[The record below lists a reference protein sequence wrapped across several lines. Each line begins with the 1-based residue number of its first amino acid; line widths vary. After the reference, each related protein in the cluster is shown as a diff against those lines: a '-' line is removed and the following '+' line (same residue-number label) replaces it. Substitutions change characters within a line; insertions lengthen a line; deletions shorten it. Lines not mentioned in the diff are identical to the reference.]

1 MTVHVLVEYPARDGE
16 EHRRQSYE
24 WLALETKSE
33 RGDYFKENGVRWT
46 ELARLPYLDL
56 VRCTVI
62 DPMHNLLLGIVK
74 TQWYSQWIK
83 ENALRRAT
91 TTQGRELDVVHQ
103 FLETFESPLW
113 AGKLPLRVGEPAGGS
128 LSADEYKF
136 AAMTALPIIVRD
148 CASHRKRFRNDKFQI
163 PIVWDLFEDEA
174 VSEFQSAQSR
184 YETAM
189 KVYDAALEKWN
200 ASQAGGEPSHEN
212 AKKRKINEKPTP
224 PKPPSIRM
232 QSDEASNFL
241 RLATAL
247 KIILSSSID
256 EAQLDRAEALL
267 EEYLLLYGADAMKPN
282 HHWSR
287 HITNQIRDFG
297 PVYSFWTFVSERL
310 NKLLKN
316 FNSNSWKGGQ
326 MEISMMR
333 SFGRDALLHEMV

>member
-1 MTVHVLVEYPARDGE
+1 M
-16 EHRRQSYE
+16 
-24 WLALETKSE
+24 ALETKSE

-56 VRCTVI
+56 VRSTVI

-136 AAMTALPIIVRD
+136 AAITALPIIVRD
-148 CASHRKRFRNDKFQI
+148 CASHRKQFRNDIFQI

-200 ASQAGGEPSHEN
+200 ASQAGGEPSHESRGTSTSAPEPAPTESSASRN
-212 AKKRKINEKPTP
+212 PKKRKINEKPTP

-232 QSDEASNFL
+232 HSDEASNFL

-256 EAQLDRAEALL
+256 EAQLDRAETLL
-267 EEYLLLYGADAMKPN
+267 EEYLLGFKELYGADAMKPN

-287 HITNQIRDFG
+287 HIINQIRDLG

-333 SFGRDALLHEMV
+333 YFGRDALLHEMV